1 MRERLRQGRTL
12 LAASALAA
20 LVLLA
25 AAQPPLPP
33 LTATENR
40 VTAALACPA
49 SRCRRLP
56 AAVVLHVLG
65 AWGSHAG
72 ATKSYTFHH
81 KQCLQARSRA
91 GRVLH
96 LQRP

>member
-40 VTAALACPA
+40 VTAVLLGQPRLLAPH
-49 SRCRRLP
+49 P
-56 AAVVLHVLG
+56 G
-65 AWGSHAG
+65 AG
-72 ATKSYTFHH
+72 ACQLPWFSM
-81 KQCLQARSRA
+81 C
-91 GRVLH
+91 
-96 LQRP
+96 

>member
-1 MRERLRQGRTL
+1 MRERVRHGRTL

-40 VTAALACPA
+40 VWAVLPGQPCVLALQP
-49 SRCRRLP
+49 
-56 AAVVLHVLG
+56 G
-65 AWGSHAG
+65 AG
-72 ATKSYTFHH
+72 ACQLPRFSM
-81 KQCLQARSRA
+81 C
-91 GRVLH
+91 
-96 LQRP
+96 